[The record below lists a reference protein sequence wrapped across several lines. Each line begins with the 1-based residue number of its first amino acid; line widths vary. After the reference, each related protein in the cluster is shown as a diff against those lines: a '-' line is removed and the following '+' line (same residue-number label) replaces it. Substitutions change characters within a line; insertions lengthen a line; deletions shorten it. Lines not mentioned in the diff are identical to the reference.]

1 MPKRALKVI
10 TESERIGEALKRS
23 YEFMAETAVE
33 VVLTVD
39 ADDKIL
45 FVNPAITKVAGYT
58 PSELV
63 GQKITCL
70 IPGRPSRRK
79 AGLRT
84 VSPASNNKKQF
95 QTVAAGSRGLI
106 LHKDGRKVTADI
118 AVEKFKIAGKS
129 MAAAIIRNSGA
140 RAGVTTR
147 KAAEEKLSA
156 SESRYRNVV
165 ESQSDLICRYLPD
178 TSLTF
183 VNDAYCRYF
192 RRTRKEL
199 LGSKFLQFI
208 PEPLHEKVLNNI
220 RSLLDG
226 SSGEGQLEHQHQV
239 LEPDGEIGW
248 MHWINCVTRTDGG
261 VVELQGIG
269 RDITEN
275 KRLQED
281 LSRREREFATLVENS
296 PDIISRLDRSLRF
309 TYVSPAAQ
317 SQFGI
322 PAALFIGKSV
332 REVGVHAKD
341 LRSFE
346 SACKNVFTSGK
357 PEYREFF
364 YGEKYYRTRII
375 PEFTETASV
384 ASVMCIDQD
393 ITEQRRIEVE
403 LRTLSTRLLDM
414 QDRERRR
421 IARELHDGTAQN
433 LFAMTIGLSR
443 LLQQTIPHD
452 LKGTLEECL
461 ALCEQSRQEIRTLS
475 YVLHPPMLDEAGL
488 SSTLKWYTEGFSERS
503 GIRVDLALEPDPG
516 RLPLEIET
524 VLFRVVQECLANV
537 HRHSGSALA
546 SVRLQRKPDSVILQV
561 QDWGHGIPPEVG
573 RAGVGIPGM
582 RERLSQLLGHLE
594 IESGGQGTTITATV
608 PLVTGRASGALYDSE
623 KHKQSRIH

>member
-1 MPKRALKVI
+1 MPKRALNVI
-10 TESERIGEALKRS
+10 TESERFEEALKRS
-23 YEFMAETAVE
+23 YKFMAETAVE
-33 VVLTVD
+33 VVLTID

-45 FVNPAITKVAGYT
+45 FVNPAVTKVAGYT

-63 GQKITCL
+63 GQKITRL
-70 IPGRPSRRK
+70 IPDRPSRRK

-84 VSPASNNKKQF
+84 ASPASNNKKQF
-95 QTVAAGSRGLI
+95 QTVAARSRGLI
-106 LHKDGRKVTADI
+106 LHKDGRKITADI
-118 AVEKFKIAGKS
+118 AVEKFKIAGKP
-129 MAAAIIRNSGA
+129 MAATIIRDSGP
-140 RAGVTTR
+140 RANVTTR
-147 KAAEEKLSA
+147 KAAEEKRSA

-165 ESQSDLICRYLPD
+165 ESQTDLICRYLPD

-192 RRTRKEL
+192 RRTREEL
-199 LGSKFLQFI
+199 LGSKFLQFV
-208 PEPLHEKVLNNI
+208 PESLHEKILNNI

-226 SSGEGQLEHQHQV
+226 SHGEGHLEHQV
-239 LEPDGEIGW
+239 VEPDGEIGW
-248 MHWINCVTRTDGG
+248 MHWINCVTRSDGG

-309 TYVSPAAQ
+309 TYVSPAAH

-346 SACKNVFTSGK
+346 SACKNVFTSRK

-375 PEFTETASV
+375 PEFTETGAV
-384 ASVMCIDQD
+384 VSVMCIDQD

-443 LLQQTIPHD
+443 LLQQTIPPD
-452 LKGTLEECL
+452 LEGTLEECL

-488 SSTLKWYTEGFSERS
+488 VSALKWYTEGFSERS

-546 SVRLQRKPDSVILQV
+546 SVRLQRKTESVILQV

-594 IESGGQGTTITATV
+594 IESGGQGTTITVTV
-608 PLVTGRASGALYDSE
+608 PLVAGRASGALYDSE

>member
-10 TESERIGEALKRS
+10 TEFERVEEALKRS
-23 YEFMAETAVE
+23 CKVMAETAVE
-33 VVLTVD
+33 VVLTID

-45 FVNPAITKVAGYT
+45 FVNPAITKVAGYK

-70 IPGRPSRRK
+70 IPDRPSRRG
-79 AGLRT
+79 AGLRP

-95 QTVAAGSRGLI
+95 RTVAASSRSLI

-118 AVEKFKIAGKS
+118 SVEKFKIAGKP
-129 MAAAIIRNSGA
+129 MAAAIIRDSGTCA
-140 RAGVTTR
+140 DVTTR
-147 KAAEEKLSA
+147 KVAEGKLSA

-192 RRTRKEL
+192 RRTPEEL
-199 LGSKFLQFI
+199 LGSKFLQFV
-208 PEPLHEKVLNNI
+208 PEPLHEKILNNI
-220 RSLLDG
+220 RSLLNG
-226 SSGEGQLEHQHQV
+226 SPGEGHLEHQV
-239 LEPDGEIGW
+239 VEPDGEIGW
-248 MHWINCVTRTDGG
+248 MHWINCVTRTEGG

-317 SQFGI
+317 SRFGI

-375 PEFTETASV
+375 PEFTETGAV
-384 ASVMCIDQD
+384 VSVMCIDQD
-393 ITEQRRIEVE
+393 ITEQRRIEAE

-414 QDRERRR
+414 QDKERRR

-443 LLQQTIPHD
+443 LLQQTIPPD
-452 LKGTLEECL
+452 LKGTLEECM
-461 ALCEQSRQEIRTLS
+461 ALCEQSR
-475 YVLHPPMLDEAGL
+475 H
-488 SSTLKWYTEGFSERS
+488 
-503 GIRVDLALEPDPG
+503 
-516 RLPLEIET
+516 
-524 VLFRVVQECLANV
+524 
-537 HRHSGSALA
+537 
-546 SVRLQRKPDSVILQV
+546 
-561 QDWGHGIPPEVG
+561 
-573 RAGVGIPGM
+573 
-582 RERLSQLLGHLE
+582 
-594 IESGGQGTTITATV
+594 QG
-608 PLVTGRASGALYDSE
+608 
-623 KHKQSRIH
+623 

>member
-10 TESERIGEALKRS
+10 TESERVEEALKRS

-33 VVLTVD
+33 VVLTID

-84 VSPASNNKKQF
+84 VSPTSNHKKQF

-118 AVEKFKIAGKS
+118 AVEKFKIAGKP

-147 KAAEEKLSA
+147 KAAEEKLKA
-156 SESRYRNVV
+156 SESRYQNVV
-165 ESQSDLICRYLPD
+165 ERQSDLI
-178 TSLTF
+178 
-183 VNDAYCRYF
+183 
-192 RRTRKEL
+192 
-199 LGSKFLQFI
+199 
-208 PEPLHEKVLNNI
+208 
-220 RSLLDG
+220 
-226 SSGEGQLEHQHQV
+226 
-239 LEPDGEIGW
+239 
-248 MHWINCVTRTDGG
+248 
-261 VVELQGIG
+261 
-269 RDITEN
+269 
-275 KRLQED
+275 
-281 LSRREREFATLVENS
+281 ATLVENS
-296 PDIISRLDRSLRF
+296 PDIISRLDRRLRF

-322 PAALFIGKSV
+322 PPALFIGKSV
-332 REVGVHAKD
+332 REIGVHAKD
-341 LRSFE
+341 SRSFE

-393 ITEQRRIEVE
+393 FTEQRRIEVE

-443 LLQQTIPHD
+443 LLQQTIPPD

-461 ALCEQSRQEIRTLS
+461 SLCEQSRQEIRTLS

-488 SSTLKWYTEGFSERS
+488 SSTLKWYTGGFSERS
-503 GIRVDLALEPDPG
+503 GIRVDLVLEPDPG

-546 SVRLQRKPDSVILQV
+546 SVRLQRKTDSVILQV

-608 PLVTGRASGALYDSE
+608 PLVTGRGSGALYDSE

>member
-1 MPKRALKVI
+1 MPKRALNVI
-10 TESERIGEALKRS
+10 TESERFEEALKRS
-23 YEFMAETAVE
+23 YKFMAETAVE
-33 VVLTVD
+33 VVLTID

-45 FVNPAITKVAGYT
+45 FVNPAVTKVAGYT

-63 GQKITCL
+63 GQKITRL
-70 IPGRPSRRK
+70 IPDRPSRRK
-79 AGLRT
+79 AGLRAA
-84 VSPASNNKKQF
+84 SPASNNKKQF
-95 QTVAAGSRGLI
+95 QTVAARSRGLI
-106 LHKDGRKVTADI
+106 LHKDGRKITADI
-118 AVEKFKIAGKS
+118 AVEKFKIAGKP
-129 MAAAIIRNSGA
+129 MAATIIRDSGA
-140 RAGVTTR
+140 RADKTPG
-147 KAAEEKLSA
+147 KDAEEKLSA

-165 ESQSDLICRYLPD
+165 ESQTDLICRYLPD

-192 RRTRKEL
+192 RRTREEL
-199 LGSKFLQFI
+199 LGSKFLQFV
-208 PEPLHEKVLNNI
+208 PESLHEKILNNI

-226 SSGEGQLEHQHQV
+226 SHGEGHLEHQV
-239 LEPDGEIGW
+239 VEPDGEIGW

-309 TYVSPAAQ
+309 TYVSPAAH

-346 SACKNVFTSGK
+346 SACKNVFTSRK

-375 PEFTETASV
+375 PEFTETGAV
-384 ASVMCIDQD
+384 VSVMCIDQD

-443 LLQQTIPHD
+443 LLQQTIPPD

-488 SSTLKWYTEGFSERS
+488 VSALKWYTGGFSERS

-546 SVRLQRKPDSVILQV
+546 SVRLQRKTDSVILQV

-594 IESGGQGTTITATV
+594 IESGGQGTTITVTV
-608 PLVTGRASGALYDSE
+608 PLVAGRASGALYDSE

>member
-1 MPKRALKVI
+1 
-10 TESERIGEALKRS
+10 
-23 YEFMAETAVE
+23 MAETAVE
-33 VVLTVD
+33 VVLTID

-45 FVNPAITKVAGYT
+45 FVNPAITKVAGYK

-84 VSPASNNKKQF
+84 VSPPSNNKKQF
-95 QTVAAGSRGLI
+95 QTVAARSDGLI

-118 AVEKFKIAGKS
+118 AVEKFKIAGKP

-165 ESQSDLICRYLPD
+165 ESQSDLI
-178 TSLTF
+178 
-183 VNDAYCRYF
+183 
-192 RRTRKEL
+192 
-199 LGSKFLQFI
+199 
-208 PEPLHEKVLNNI
+208 
-220 RSLLDG
+220 
-226 SSGEGQLEHQHQV
+226 
-239 LEPDGEIGW
+239 
-248 MHWINCVTRTDGG
+248 G

-269 RDITEN
+269 RDITDN

-364 YGEKYYRTRII
+364 YGERYYRTRII

-443 LLQQTIPHD
+443 LLQQTIPPD

-546 SVRLQRKPDSVILQV
+546 SVRLQRKTDSVILQV

-608 PLVTGRASGALYDSE
+608 PLVTGRGSGALYDSE

>member
-1 MPKRALKVI
+1 MPKRALKEI
-10 TESERIGEALKRS
+10 TESERVEEALKRS
-23 YEFMAETAVE
+23 YKFMAETAVE
-33 VVLTVD
+33 VVLTID
-39 ADDKIL
+39 SDDKIL
-45 FVNPAITKVAGYT
+45 FVNPAVTKVAGYT

-63 GQKITCL
+63 GQKITRL
-70 IPGRPSRRK
+70 IPARPSRRK
-79 AGLRT
+79 VGLRT
-84 VSPASNNKKQF
+84 VSRTSNNKKQF
-95 QTVAAGSRGLI
+95 QTVAVSSRGLI
-106 LHKDGRKVTADI
+106 LHKDGRKITADI
-118 AVEKFKIAGKS
+118 SVEKFKIAGKP
-129 MAAAIIRNSGA
+129 MAAAIIRDSAERTPG
-140 RAGVTTR
+140 
-147 KAAEEKLSA
+147 KDAEEKLSA

-192 RRTRKEL
+192 RRTREEL
-199 LGSKFLQFI
+199 LGAKFLQFI
-208 PEPLHEKVLNNI
+208 PESLHEKILNNI

-239 LEPDGEIGW
+239 LEPDGELGW

-322 PAALFIGKSV
+322 PAPLFIGKSV

-346 SACKNVFTSGK
+346 SACKNAFASGK

-364 YGEKYYRTRII
+364 YGEKYYRTRVI
-375 PEFTETASV
+375 PEFTETGAV
-384 ASVMCIDQD
+384 VSVMCIDQD

-403 LRTLSTRLLDM
+403 LRTLSTRLLDT

-443 LLQQTIPHD
+443 LLQQTIPPD

-488 SSTLKWYTEGFSERS
+488 VSALKWYTQGFSERS

-608 PLVTGRASGALYDSE
+608 PLVSGRASVALYDSE

>member
-1 MPKRALKVI
+1 MPKRALNVI
-10 TESERIGEALKRS
+10 TESERFEEALKRS
-23 YEFMAETAVE
+23 YKFMAETAVE
-33 VVLTVD
+33 VVLTID

-45 FVNPAITKVAGYT
+45 FVNPAVTKVAGYT

-63 GQKITCL
+63 GQKITRL
-70 IPGRPSRRK
+70 IPDRPSRRK

-84 VSPASNNKKQF
+84 ASPASNNKKQF
-95 QTVAAGSRGLI
+95 QTVAARSRGLI
-106 LHKDGRKVTADI
+106 LHKDGRKITADI
-118 AVEKFKIAGKS
+118 AVEKFKIAGKP
-129 MAAAIIRNSGA
+129 MAATIIRDSGP
-140 RAGVTTR
+140 RATVTTR
-147 KAAEEKLSA
+147 KAAEEKRSA

-165 ESQSDLICRYLPD
+165 ESQTDLICRYLPD

-192 RRTRKEL
+192 RRTREEL
-199 LGSKFLQFI
+199 LGSKFLQFV
-208 PEPLHEKVLNNI
+208 PESLHEKILNNI

-226 SSGEGQLEHQHQV
+226 SHGEGHLEHQV
-239 LEPDGEIGW
+239 VEPDGEIGW

-261 VVELQGIG
+261 VIELQGIG

-281 LSRREREFATLVENS
+281 LSRRGREFATLVENS

-309 TYVSPAAQ
+309 TYVSPAAH

-346 SACKNVFTSGK
+346 SACKNVFTSRK

-375 PEFTETASV
+375 PEFTETGAV
-384 ASVMCIDQD
+384 VSVMCIDQD

-443 LLQQTIPHD
+443 LLQQTIPPD

-488 SSTLKWYTEGFSERS
+488 VSALKWYTEGFSERS

-546 SVRLQRKPDSVILQV
+546 SVRLQRKTDSVILQV

-594 IESGGQGTTITATV
+594 IESGGQGTTITVTV
-608 PLVTGRASGALYDSE
+608 PLVAGRASGALYDSE